1 MWHAS
6 AGSLVLTR
14 EDLEAHARRMI
25 RGVGDAS
32 LGEWVERERTTPEG
46 IAVVHVRRRLT
57 PAEQARV
64 GPVRDIRGTPELR
77 SRATIISRQ
86 IGVPVEVLMRE
97 GVEAR

>member
-1 MWHAS
+1 MT
-6 AGSLVLTR
+6 LTR
-14 EDLEAHARRMI
+14 ASLEAHARRMI

-32 LGEWVERERTTPEG
+32 LGEWVDRERTTPEG
-46 IAVVHVRRRLT
+46 IAVVHVRRRLA

-77 SRATIISRQ
+77 RRATTISRQ
-86 IGVPVEVLMRE
+86 LGIPVEVLMQE

>member
-64 GPVRDIRGTPELR
+64 GPRARHQGYARTQEPGHDHIAPDPASLLR
-77 SRATIISRQ
+77 S
-86 IGVPVEVLMRE
+86 
-97 GVEAR
+97 

>member
-6 AGSLVLTR
+6 AGSFALSR
-14 EDLEAHARRMI
+14 DSIEAHARRMI

-32 LGEWVERERTTPEG
+32 LGEWVERERTTPQG

-57 PAEQARV
+57 PAEQVQV

-77 SRATIISRQ
+77 RRAATISRQ
-86 IGVPVEVLMRE
+86 IGVPADRLMRE
-97 GVEAR
+97 GEPV